1 MTSITVVKLFCKDV
15 WICILEENRKN
26 LKRGKEGYRRIFTLF
41 DMVKLRSGNILI
53 VKFKVLQLSLKT
65 IISKLMVT

>member
-41 DMVKLRSGNILI
+41 DMVKLRSGNILSDCEI
-53 VKFKVLQLSLKT
+53 
-65 IISKLMVT
+65 